1 MRFEMIYMD
10 FKAGC
15 TAAFI
20 ILKSYVCPVVSPILL
35 PESRIAHLISH
46 IAKQK

>member
-1 MRFEMIYMD
+1 MKFKMIYMD
-10 FKAGC
+10 FKAGW

-20 ILKSYVCPVVSPILL
+20 ILKSYVYPVLSPTLL